1 MDQCFDFAVGL
12 HSHKRMVGTRKVLR
26 EEEEVQPNGKVFL
39 KWDMGDYSWK
49 SYAEVSLVPF
59 LRFCLRPKAQ
69 ELLELLFLLDFSFG
83 LCINNSHHRATP
95 NFYVFIL
102 LFIYSFHLFLFIY
115 YFFVYN

>member
-95 NFYVFIL
+95 NFYVCFITHLFFSFISVYL
-102 LFIYSFHLFLFIY
+102 LFLCL
-115 YFFVYN
+115 

>member
-49 SYAEVSLVPF
+49 SYAEVITKMITFLSL
-59 LRFCLRPKAQ
+59 K
-69 ELLELLFLLDFSFG
+69 
-83 LCINNSHHRATP
+83 
-95 NFYVFIL
+95 FIL
-102 LFIYSFHLFLFIY
+102 FQLSQSSEEFSLI
-115 YFFVYN
+115 